1 MMDSNA
7 PVGTIGLGL
16 MGMALSMQLIDA
28 SIPVPATDGVA
39 P

>member
-16 MGMALSMQLIDA
+16 MSMALSMQLIDA
-28 SIPVPATDGVA
+28 SIPVPTLDEVA